1 MSSHQ
6 ILQFRS
12 DPFVLSHCCRHTHLT
27 SSLTLQSPLKQP
39 LSGLRFRWRRSNHGG
54 VRSSTT
60 EAQSNNGNRKEEAL
74 VLETATTTIELK
86 RVYPFHEIEPKW
98 QRYWED
104 NRTFR
109 TPDDV
114 DTSKPK
120 FYVLDMFPY
129 PSGAGLHVGHPLGYT
144 ATDIL
149 ARLRRMQGYNVLH
162 PMGWDAFGL
171 PAEQYAIETGTHP
184 KTTTLKNIDRF
195 RLQLKS
201 LGFSYDWDRE
211 LSTTEPDYYKWTQWI
226 FLQLYKRGL
235 AYQAEVPVNW
245 CPALGTVLANE
256 EVVDG
261 VSERGGHP
269 VIRKPMRQW
278 MLKITA
284 YADRLLEDLDELEWP
299 ESIKEMQRN
308 WIGRSEGAE
317 LNFSILDGEGRET
330 DKKITV
336 YTTRPDTLFGATYM
350 VVAPEHHLL
359 SYFVTAEQKQQVE
372 EYKDFASRKSDLERT
387 ELQKDKTGVF
397 TGCYAK
403 NPANGDAIPIW
414 VADYVLASYGT
425 GAIMA
430 VPAHDTR
437 DNEFALK
444 YNIPVKWVVKNEANS
459 SADAKQVYPGLGI
472 IENSSSSETGLDI
485 NQLSSKEA
493 GLEVI
498 EWAERT
504 GNGKKKVNYKLR
516 DWLFARQRYWGE
528 PIPILI
534 LDESGETIAVSESE
548 LPLTLPELNDFTP
561 TGTGEPPLS
570 KAVSWVNT
578 VDPSTRK
585 PAKRETSTMPQ
596 WAGSCWYYLRFM
608 DPKNPEALV
617 DKEKEKYWSPV
628 DVYVGGAEHAVLHL
642 LYSRFWHKVLYDIGV
657 VSTKEPFK
665 CVINQGIILGEV
677 QYTAWK
683 DQEGNFVSADTEERL
698 NEHQQVTIPEEKV
711 MKSGDHFVLK
721 EDPSIRLIPRVYK
734 MSKSRGNVVNPD
746 DVVLEYGADSL
757 RLYEMF
763 MGPFRDSKTW
773 NTSGIEGVHR
783 FLARTWRLVIGLPQS
798 DGSFKDGTIVT
809 DDEPTLEQ
817 LRTLHKCIAKVTEE
831 IESTRFNT
839 GISGMMEFVNAAYK
853 WNNQPRRI
861 IEPFVLLLS
870 PYAPHMAEEL
880 WSRLGH
886 PNSLAYESFPK
897 ANPDYLKNTTIVLPV
912 QINGKTRGTIEVE
925 EKCSEDD
932 AFVLA
937 SQDEKLRKY
946 LDGQSIKKRIYVPGK
961 ILNVILDRTNVKVAT
976 K

>member
-1 MSSHQ
+1 
-6 ILQFRS
+6 
-12 DPFVLSHCCRHTHLT
+12 V
-27 SSLTLQSPLKQP
+27 TLFITKQ
-39 LSGLRFRWRRSNHGG
+39 
-54 VRSSTT
+54 
-60 EAQSNNGNRKEEAL
+60 
-74 VLETATTTIELK
+74 
-86 RVYPFHEIEPKW
+86 
-98 QRYWED
+98 
-104 NRTFR
+104 
-109 TPDDV
+109 
-114 DTSKPK
+114 
-120 FYVLDMFPY
+120 
-129 PSGAGLHVGHPLGYT
+129 
-144 ATDIL
+144 
-149 ARLRRMQGYNVLH
+149 
-162 PMGWDAFGL
+162 
-171 PAEQYAIETGTHP
+171 
-184 KTTTLKNIDRF
+184 
-195 RLQLKS
+195 
-201 LGFSYDWDRE
+201 
-211 LSTTEPDYYKWTQWI
+211 
-226 FLQLYKRGL
+226 
-235 AYQAEVPVNW
+235 
-245 CPALGTVLANE
+245 
-256 EVVDG
+256 
-261 VSERGGHP
+261 
-269 VIRKPMRQW
+269 PMRQW

-330 DKKITV
+330 DKEITV

-350 VVAPEHHLL
+350 VVAPEHQLL

-444 YNIPVKWVVKNEANS
+444 YNIPIKWVVRNEANS
-459 SADAKQVYPGLGI
+459 SDDAKQVYPGLGI
-472 IENSSSSETGLDI
+472 IENSSTLETGLDI

-493 GLEVI
+493 ALKVI

-534 LDESGETIAVSESE
+534 LDESGETIAISESE

-578 VDPSTRK
+578 VDPSTGK

-683 DQEGNFVSADTEERL
+683 DQEGNYVSADTEERL

-711 MKSGDHFVLK
+711 IKSGDHFVLK

-798 DGSFKDGTIVT
+798 DGSFKDGTLVT

-853 WNNQPRRI
+853 WNNQPRGI

-925 EKCSEDD
+925 EGCSEDD

-937 SQDEKLRKY
+937 SQDDKLRKY

-961 ILNVILDRTNVKVAT
+961 ILNVILDRTNVKVTT

>member
-12 DPFVLSHCCRHTHLT
+12 DPFVLSHCFRHTRLT

-39 LSGLRFRWRRSNHGG
+39 FSGLRFRWRRSNHAG

-74 VLETATTTIELK
+74 VSETATTSIELK

-317 LNFSILDGEGRET
+317 LNFSFLDGEGRET

-425 GAIMA
+425 GAIMS

-444 YNIPVKWVVKNEANS
+444 YNIPIKWVVKNEANS
-459 SADAKQVYPGLGI
+459 SDDAKQVYPGLGI

-493 GLEVI
+493 GLKVI

-570 KAVSWVNT
+570 KAVSWVNI
-578 VDPSTRK
+578 VDPLTGK

-683 DQEGNFVSADTEERL
+683 DQEGNYVSADNEERL

-886 PNSLAYESFPK
+886 PNSLAYERFPK

-925 EKCSEDD
+925 EGCSEDD

>member
-1 MSSHQ
+1 
-6 ILQFRS
+6 
-12 DPFVLSHCCRHTHLT
+12 
-27 SSLTLQSPLKQP
+27 
-39 LSGLRFRWRRSNHGG
+39 
-54 VRSSTT
+54 
-60 EAQSNNGNRKEEAL
+60 
-74 VLETATTTIELK
+74 
-86 RVYPFHEIEPKW
+86 
-98 QRYWED
+98 
-104 NRTFR
+104 
-109 TPDDV
+109 
-114 DTSKPK
+114 
-120 FYVLDMFPY
+120 
-129 PSGAGLHVGHPLGYT
+129 
-144 ATDIL
+144 
-149 ARLRRMQGYNVLH
+149 
-162 PMGWDAFGL
+162 
-171 PAEQYAIETGTHP
+171 
-184 KTTTLKNIDRF
+184 
-195 RLQLKS
+195 
-201 LGFSYDWDRE
+201 
-211 LSTTEPDYYKWTQWI
+211 
-226 FLQLYKRGL
+226 
-235 AYQAEVPVNW
+235 
-245 CPALGTVLANE
+245 
-256 EVVDG
+256 
-261 VSERGGHP
+261 
-269 VIRKPMRQW
+269 

-317 LNFSILDGEGRET
+317 LNFSILDGEGKET
-330 DKKITV
+330 DKGITV

-359 SYFVTAEQKQQVE
+359 SYFVTPEQKQQVE

-387 ELQKDKTGVF
+387 ELQKEKTGVF

-444 YNIPVKWVVKNEANS
+444 YNIPIKWVVRNEAS
-459 SADAKQVYPGLGI
+459 SSDDAEQVYAGVGT
-472 IENSSSSETGLDI
+472 IENSSSVETGLDI

-493 GLEVI
+493 ALKVI

-504 GNGKKKVNYKLR
+504 RNGKKKVNYKLR

-578 VDPSTRK
+578 VDPATGK

-683 DQEGNFVSADTEERL
+683 DQEGNYVSAEAEERL
-698 NEHQQVTIPEEKV
+698 NEYQQVTIPEDKV

-721 EDPSIRLIPRVYK
+721 EDPSIRLIPRAYK

-783 FLARTWRLVIGLPQS
+783 FLARTWRLVIGSPQS
-798 DGSFKDGTIVT
+798 DGSFKDGTVVT

-817 LRTLHKCIAKVTEE
+817 LRSLHKCIAKVTEE

-853 WNNQPRRI
+853 WNNQPRAI

-886 PNSLAYESFPK
+886 SSSLAYESFPK
-897 ANPDYLKNTTIVLPV
+897 ANPDYLKDTTIVLPV

-925 EKCSEDD
+925 EGCSEDE
-932 AFVLA
+932 AFALA
-937 SQDEKLRKY
+937 SQDKKLEKY
-946 LDGQSIKKRIYVPGK
+946 LDRQSIKKRIYVPGK
-961 ILNVILDRTNVKVAT
+961 ILNVILDRTSVKVTT

>member
-1 MSSHQ
+1 
-6 ILQFRS
+6 
-12 DPFVLSHCCRHTHLT
+12 
-27 SSLTLQSPLKQP
+27 
-39 LSGLRFRWRRSNHGG
+39 
-54 VRSSTT
+54 
-60 EAQSNNGNRKEEAL
+60 
-74 VLETATTTIELK
+74 
-86 RVYPFHEIEPKW
+86 
-98 QRYWED
+98 
-104 NRTFR
+104 
-109 TPDDV
+109 
-114 DTSKPK
+114 
-120 FYVLDMFPY
+120 
-129 PSGAGLHVGHPLGYT
+129 
-144 ATDIL
+144 
-149 ARLRRMQGYNVLH
+149 
-162 PMGWDAFGL
+162 
-171 PAEQYAIETGTHP
+171 
-184 KTTTLKNIDRF
+184 
-195 RLQLKS
+195 
-201 LGFSYDWDRE
+201 
-211 LSTTEPDYYKWTQWI
+211 
-226 FLQLYKRGL
+226 
-235 AYQAEVPVNW
+235 
-245 CPALGTVLANE
+245 
-256 EVVDG
+256 
-261 VSERGGHP
+261 
-269 VIRKPMRQW
+269 

-284 YADRLLEDLDELEWP
+284 YADRLLDDLDELEWP

-317 LNFSILDGEGRET
+317 LNFTILDGEGQET
-330 DKKITV
+330 DKGITV

-359 SYFVTAEQKQQVE
+359 SYFVTPEQKQQVE

-387 ELQKDKTGVF
+387 ELQKEKTGVF

-444 YNIPVKWVVKNEANS
+444 YNIPIKWVVRNEAS
-459 SADAKQVYPGLGI
+459 SSDDAKQVYAGVGV
-472 IENSSSSETGLDI
+472 IENSSSVETGLDI

-493 GLEVI
+493 ALKVI

-578 VDPSTRK
+578 VDPATGK

-683 DQEGNFVSADTEERL
+683 DQEGNYVSAEAEERL
-698 NEHQQVTIPEEKV
+698 NEYQQVTIPEDKV

-721 EDPSIRLIPRVYK
+721 EDPSIRLIPRAYK

-783 FLARTWRLVIGLPQS
+783 FLARTWRLVIGSPQS
-798 DGSFKDGTIVT
+798 DGSFKDGTVVT

-817 LRTLHKCIAKVTEE
+817 LRSLHKCIAKVTDE

-853 WNNQPRRI
+853 WNNQPRGI

-886 PNSLAYESFPK
+886 SSSLAYESFPK
-897 ANPDYLKNTTIVLPV
+897 ANPDYLKDTTIVLPV

-925 EKCSEDD
+925 EGCSEDE
-932 AFVLA
+932 AFALA
-937 SQDEKLRKY
+937 SQDKKLEKY

-961 ILNVILDRTNVKVAT
+961 ILNVILDKTNVKVTT

>member
-6 ILQFRS
+6 LLQFRS
-12 DPFVLSHCCRHTHLT
+12 DPFVLSHCFPLIRPTNSPKHPFH
-27 SSLTLQSPLKQP
+27 SLPFQRR
-39 LSGLRFRWRRSNHGG
+39 LSHHAR
-54 VRSSTT
+54 VRSSAKKKKTT
-60 EAQSNNGNRKEEAL
+60 QCNLKN
-74 VLETATTTIELK
+74 ETPSVDSK

-149 ARLRRMQGYNVLH
+149 ARVRRMQGYNVLH

-184 KTTTLKNIDRF
+184 KTTTFKNIDRF

-284 YADRLLEDLDELEWP
+284 YADRLLDDLDELEWP

-317 LNFSILDGEGRET
+317 LNFTILDGEGQET
-330 DKKITV
+330 DKGITV

-359 SYFVTAEQKQQVE
+359 SYFVTPEQKQQVE

-387 ELQKDKTGVF
+387 ELQKEKTGVF

-444 YNIPVKWVVKNEANS
+444 YNIPIKWVVRNEAS
-459 SADAKQVYPGLGI
+459 SSDDAKQVYAGVGV
-472 IENSSSSETGLDI
+472 IENSSSVETGLDI

-493 GLEVI
+493 ALKVI

-578 VDPSTRK
+578 VDPATGK

-683 DQEGNFVSADTEERL
+683 DQEGNYVSAEAEERL
-698 NEHQQVTIPEEKV
+698 NEYQQVTIPEDKV

-721 EDPSIRLIPRVYK
+721 EDPSIRLIPRAYK

-783 FLARTWRLVIGLPQS
+783 FLARTWRLVIGSPQS
-798 DGSFKDGTIVT
+798 DGSFKDGTVVT

-817 LRTLHKCIAKVTEE
+817 LRSLHKCIAKVTDE

-853 WNNQPRRI
+853 WNNQPRGI

-886 PNSLAYESFPK
+886 SSSLAYESFPK
-897 ANPDYLKNTTIVLPV
+897 ANPDYLKDTTIVLPV

-925 EKCSEDD
+925 EGCSEDE
-932 AFVLA
+932 AFALA
-937 SQDEKLRKY
+937 SQDKKLEKY

-961 ILNVILDRTNVKVAT
+961 ILNVILDKTNVKVTT